1 MHLELPEFTSSVLS
15 LSFKESDCN
24 LEMFLF
30 VAADGLPLC
39 NVLHSLPS
47 NRRSTDNIKQL
58 FLSMYCVN
66 EMLFAS
72 LSDFLMWK
80 YISAWK
86 FVEGILVMG
95 KEELHMFD
103 HIGINN
109 KCFLNYWW

>member
-1 MHLELPEFTSSVLS
+1 
-15 LSFKESDCN
+15 
-24 LEMFLF
+24 
-30 VAADGLPLC
+30 
-39 NVLHSLPS
+39 
-47 NRRSTDNIKQL
+47 
-58 FLSMYCVN
+58 MYCVN

-95 KEELHMFD
+95 KEELHVFD

-109 KCFLNYWW
+109 KCLLNYWW